1 MAGPSTSLA
10 PADAGRIVWRPQPGP
25 QECLLACPIPDVLY
39 GGSRGG
45 GKTDGFLGK
54 WAQRYATYGG
64 RLRGLFMRRSYDEL
78 DEVAA
83 RSLEIYPAI
92 GGVWR
97 QQRRTWYFPGGARL
111 KMRSLERDADAS
123 KYQGHSYTDI
133 YVDEA
138 GNFPDPNP
146 LRKLKA
152 TLRNPYGIPPFYG
165 KSANPG
171 GPGHAWIKEEY
182 IDPAPD
188 GFTPIAD
195 PVTGELRVYIPSRL
209 EDNRIL
215 METDPHYRNRIMQS
229 GPAWLVRAWL
239 SGDWNATPEGGL
251 IKGAWFRRYKTLPA
265 EFLRIVQSWDTAYKP
280 EEINDPSVCTTWGET
295 RHGYYLLDV
304 FRQRME
310 YPALKRAV
318 ASLAER
324 WRPSAV
330 LVEDKGSGISLIQ
343 ELRAATSVPVIPIDP
358 KGVNKVD
365 RLVAASSLF
374 EAGLVHV
381 PAVSAWGLDYEIEMT
396 IFPLAGHDDQVD
408 STSQAL
414 KWMHRLGTRIEST
427 GTGVMRAAMADGPI
441 DDDHDDDASS
451 IASLNDFGGFA

>member
-1 MAGPSTSLA
+1 MAGPGPSLA
-10 PADAGRIVWRPQPGP
+10 QTTDERIVWRPQPGP

-78 DEVAA
+78 DEVVA

-133 YVDEA
+133 YIDEA

-146 LRKLKA
+146 LKKLKA
-152 TLRNPYGIPPFYG
+152 TLRNPHGIPPFYG

-182 IDPAPD
+182 IDPAPE
-188 GFTPIAD
+188 GFIPIAD

-215 METDPHYRNRIMQS
+215 MESDPHYRNRIMQS

-251 IKGAWFRRYKTLPA
+251 IKAQWFRRYHTPPQ

-280 EEINDPSVCTTWGET
+280 DEHNDYSVCTTWGE
-295 RHGYYLLDV
+295 RRGGGYFLLDV
-304 FRQRME
+304 FRKRMA
-310 YPALKRAV
+310 YPELKRAAV
-318 ASLAER
+318 SLAER

-330 LVEDKGSGISLIQ
+330 LVEDKGSGTSLIQ
-343 ELRAATSVPVIPIDP
+343 ELRAITALPVIPVDP

-365 RLVAASSLF
+365 RLVAVSSLF
-374 EAGLVHV
+374 EAGLVYLPSV
-381 PAVSAWGLDYEIEMT
+381 APWSLDYEIELT
-396 IFPLAGHDDQVD
+396 IFPLAPNDDQVD

-414 KWMHRLGTRIEST
+414 KWMHRLSTKLGSVST
-427 GTGVMRAAMADGPI
+427 GTTRAALTDSTLDS
-441 DDDHDDDASS
+441 DDEDLTSVG
-451 IASLNDFGGFA
+451 SLNNFGGW

>member
-1 MAGPSTSLA
+1 MATTGPRIAS
-10 PADAGRIVWRPQPGP
+10 DALIVWRPQPGP
-25 QECLLACPIPDVLY
+25 QECLLTCPITDVLY

-54 WAQRYATYGG
+54 WGQRYATYGG
-64 RLRGLFMRRSYDEL
+64 RLRGLFIRRSYDEL
-78 DEVAA
+78 DEVVA
-83 RSLEIYPAI
+83 RSLEIYPAL

-133 YVDEA
+133 MIDEA
-138 GNFPDPNP
+138 GNFPDPSP
-146 LRKLKA
+146 LNKLRA
-152 TLRNPYGIPPFYG
+152 TLRNPHGIPPFYG
-165 KSANPG
+165 MSANPG
-171 GPGHAWIKEEY
+171 GPGHAWIKERF

-188 GFTPIAD
+188 GLMPIAD
-195 PVTGELRVYIPSRL
+195 PITGEVRVYIPSRL

-215 METDPHYRNRIMQS
+215 MEQDPHYRNRIMQS

-239 SGDWNATPEGGL
+239 AGDWNATPEGGL
-251 IKGAWFRRYKTLPA
+251 IKAEWFRRYHTAPA

-280 EEINDPSVCTTWGET
+280 DEHNDYSVCTTWGEA
-295 RHGYYLLDV
+295 RGGGYYLLDV
-304 FRQRME
+304 YRRRMA
-310 YPALKRAV
+310 YPELKRAA

-330 LVEDKGSGISLIQ
+330 LIEDKGSGMSLIQ
-343 ELRAATSVPVIPIDP
+343 ELRAHTALPVIAVDP

-365 RLVAASSLF
+365 RLVAVSSLL
-374 EAGLVHV
+374 EAGLVYLPSV
-381 PAVSAWGLDYEIEMT
+381 APWSLDYEIELT
-396 IFPLAGHDDQVD
+396 IFPLAPNDDQVD

-414 KWMHRLGTRIEST
+414 KWMHRLSTKLASVST
-427 GTGVMRAAMADGPI
+427 GNTRAALADSTL
-441 DDDHDDDASS
+441 DHDDEDLTSVGT
-451 IASLNDFGGFA
+451 LNDFGGW